1 MIKNCHR
8 CVLYCF
14 TVFYLEIRQPFCRC
28 SKHPIGADQI
38 ENFESLPETKGL
50 IPTDV
55 GPKMMPPKSFIG
67 YFPKRDPQNAD
78 TQAEWYEKCTFL
90 FCWTFEEF

>member
-8 CVLYCF
+8 LVLYCF
-14 TVFYLEIRQPFCRC
+14 IVFYIEIEQPFCWF

-38 ENFESLPETKGL
+38 ENFESLSETKDL
-50 IPTDV
+50 IYTDV
-55 GPKMMPPKSFIG
+55 VPKMMLQKGFIG

-90 FCWTFEEF
+90 FCWTFEKI